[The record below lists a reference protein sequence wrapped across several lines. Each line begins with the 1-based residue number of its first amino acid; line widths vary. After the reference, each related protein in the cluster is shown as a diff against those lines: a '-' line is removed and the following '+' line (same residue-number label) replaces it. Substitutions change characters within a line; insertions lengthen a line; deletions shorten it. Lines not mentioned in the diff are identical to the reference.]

1 MIRHTKDAGFTL
13 IEVLVAT
20 AVIAIALAAII
31 RSTGLNVANAA
42 YLRDKTFAH
51 WVAMNQMADLQIKR
65 TYPPIGKKS
74 GREEMAGRD
83 WFWTR
88 EVKQSP
94 DKDIR
99 RVEIRVRM
107 EEKKDGPALTEL
119 TGFFTRFG
127 SAPGDKS
134 ALGDK

>member
-1 MIRHTKDAGFTL
+1 MIKRSNNAGFTL

-20 AVIAIALAAII
+20 SVIAIALAAVI

-51 WVAMNQMADLQIKR
+51 WVAMNQMAELQIER
-65 TYPPIGKKS
+65 AYPPIGKKS

-99 RVEIRVRM
+99 RVEIRVSM
-107 EEKKDGPALTEL
+107 EEKQDSATLTEL
-119 TGFFTRFG
+119 TGFFTRYG
-127 SAPGDKS
+127 STGGDQ
-134 ALGDK
+134 